1 MQMQSRRG
9 WWGGK
14 HLLEGG
20 KKWTCWECKLA
31 LPRFMLINE
40 EQNIS
45 MYSCLVTVG
54 LKASKSLPFTKLN

>member
-1 MQMQSRRG
+1 MQMQSRRAE
-9 WWGGK
+9 K
-14 HLLEGG
+14 KASDGG

-31 LPRFMLINE
+31 LPHFMLIKG

>member
-1 MQMQSRRG
+1 MQMQSR
-9 WWGGK
+9 GGEK
-14 HLLEGG
+14 KPLME

-31 LPRFMLINE
+31 RPHFMLIKG

>member
-1 MQMQSRRG
+1 MQSRRG
-9 WWGGK
+9 W
-14 HLLEGG
+14 EGG
-20 KKWTCWECKLA
+20 ASAGGGEKWTCWECKLA
-31 LPRFMLINE
+31 LPRFMLMKE